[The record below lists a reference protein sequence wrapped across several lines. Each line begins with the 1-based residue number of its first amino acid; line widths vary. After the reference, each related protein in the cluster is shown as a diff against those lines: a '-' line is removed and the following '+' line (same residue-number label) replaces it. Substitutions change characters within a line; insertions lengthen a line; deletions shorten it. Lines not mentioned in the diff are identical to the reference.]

1 MNTKAGFLKYV
12 LNPFEYIAG
21 LRALLIGL
29 TGMALSIALGVIFDA
44 RFDGVLNLHF
54 TEDSTFYQVVTDQ
67 CINYLSLCGVFYL
80 LLSGLGARQ
89 TRFIDLAGTLLLAM
103 APVSILP
110 IFNYNGILYQSSV
123 QMIGQLQTPGS
134 GKDVPAIVFVAG
146 FCMLAVIAWTVAL
159 FYQSYKICSNFKGP
173 KLIISFSA
181 GLLLAIVISK
191 YLINLISL

>member
-67 CINYLSLCGVFYL
+67 CINYLS
-80 LLSGLGARQ
+80 S
-89 TRFIDLAGTLLLAM
+89 
-103 APVSILP
+103 
-110 IFNYNGILYQSSV
+110 YN
-123 QMIGQLQTPGS
+123 
-134 GKDVPAIVFVAG
+134 
-146 FCMLAVIAWTVAL
+146 
-159 FYQSYKICSNFKGP
+159 
-173 KLIISFSA
+173 
-181 GLLLAIVISK
+181 
-191 YLINLISL
+191 